1 MEKYWIRNKHPK
13 SATLNK
19 TVQIIKYSI
28 MPFTHLF
35 NLIIKKISVVLWIR
49 ITCLLIL
56 MRFITLMRIQLWI
69 RIWIDTDPDAIQIGL
84 FTLARI
90 QILASK

>member
-35 NLIIKKISVVLWIR
+35 NLIIKKYQS
-49 ITCLLIL
+49 CCIL

>member
-1 MEKYWIRNKHPK
+1 
-13 SATLNK
+13 
-19 TVQIIKYSI
+19 
-28 MPFTHLF
+28 
-35 NLIIKKISVVLWIR
+35 VLWIR

-69 RIWIDTDPDAIQIGL
+69 RIWIDADPDAIQIGL
-84 FTLARI
+84 FTLAQI